1 MPPRD
6 IELGPVLGLQA
17 ESVGVPGQRTFR
29 LHAHSSTGAARLWLE
44 KEQLQA
50 LAVAIEEFLSELPK
64 PRHFNTGGG
73 GSLPFPPMPTIEFSI
88 GRLALGFDPDTDLIS
103 LIIRE
108 LTDDPEDEDGGRQL
122 RCQATRE
129 QMQTLSRQA
138 LDVVSQGRPRCPL
151 CNTPLTGP
159 THWCPRS
166 NGHAPLPTER
176 DA

>member
-1 MPPRD
+1 MLPQD
-6 IELGPVLGLQA
+6 TDLGPVLGLQA

-29 LHAHSSTGAARLWLE
+29 IHAHSGAGAARLWLE

-64 PRHFNTGGG
+64 PRRLMPGSG
-73 GSLPFPPMPTIEFSI
+73 GSLPFPNQVTVEFSI
-88 GRLALGFDPDTDLIS
+88 GRLALGYDPDRDLVS
-103 LIIRE
+103 LIVRE
-108 LTDDPEDEDGGRQL
+108 LTEDPDQETGPQV

-138 LDVVSQGRPRCPL
+138 LDVVSSGRPRCPL